1 MPRLSFVRPLWW
13 RKKWATEE
21 DGIIYRA
28 QVTTLSFG
36 YNPLTE
42 TISASLTYRTEFFCD
57 VQNRWKLTWNECEHH
72 FRKSESSELLCN
84 VTLTSTI
91 TV

>member
-57 VQNRWKLTWNECEHH
+57 VQNRWKLGMSANTMFENQNLVNYFVMSH
-72 FRKSESSELLCN
+72 
-84 VTLTSTI
+84 
-91 TV
+91 